1 MTSYAKV
8 KWDIIEKWNSDAK
21 YSNSYL
27 IDLASEI
34 GVEIRNERAD
44 RKSIVAKVSDGVIK
58 SDIEKGD
65 CTITE
70 WGTSSQEQV
79 NFENYMGSLGVPEPE
94 LELDINPD
102 THEHEHEHDDGT
114 VHSHPHEDGH
124 HEDEHEHDDGT
135 VHSHE
140 GGDEPH
146 HHHEDGTTHD
156 HEDGDEPH
164 THEEEPIIPVD
175 VFNNK
180 QQKHEEEVYMY
191 EDEEEEELPDFK
203 KMSKKAL
210 DEWAEEKGIILDR
223 RKTKAHMI
231 AELNKQL

>member
-79 NFENYMGSLGVPEPE
+79 SFENYMGSLGVPEPE
-94 LELDINPD
+94 LELDIDPD
-102 THEHEHEHDDGT
+102 AHEHEHEHDDGT

-164 THEEEPIIPVD
+164 THEEV
-175 VFNNK
+175 
-180 QQKHEEEVYMY
+180 
-191 EDEEEEELPDFK
+191 ELPDFK

>member
-27 IDLASEI
+27 IDLASDI

-79 NFENYMGSLGVPEPE
+79 SFENYMGSLGVPEPE
-94 LELDINPD
+94 LELDIDPD

-156 HEDGDEPH
+156 HEGGDEPH
-164 THEEEPIIPVD
+164 THEEV
-175 VFNNK
+175 
-180 QQKHEEEVYMY
+180 
-191 EDEEEEELPDFK
+191 ELPDFK

-210 DEWAEEKGIILDR
+210 DEWAEENGIILDR

>member
-34 GVEIRNERAD
+34 GVEIRNKRAD

-79 NFENYMGSLGVPEPE
+79 SFENYMGSLGVPEPE
-94 LELDINPD
+94 LELDIDPD

-164 THEEEPIIPVD
+164 THEEV
-175 VFNNK
+175 
-180 QQKHEEEVYMY
+180 
-191 EDEEEEELPDFK
+191 ELPDFK

-210 DEWAEEKGIILDR
+210 DEWAEENGIILDR

>member
-21 YSNSYL
+21 YDNQYL
-27 IDLASEI
+27 IQMASDN

-44 RKSIVAKVSDGVIK
+44 RKSIVAKVADSVIK
-58 SDIEKGD
+58 SGIESGD
-65 CTITE
+65 YSVTE
-70 WGTSSQEQV
+70 WGTFSQEQI

-94 LELDINPD
+94 LDLDVD
-102 THEHEHEHDDGT
+102 LDAHEHEHEHEDGT
-114 VHSHPHEDGH
+114 VHSHSHEEGH
-124 HEDEHEHDDGT
+124 HDDEHEHDDGT
-135 VHSHE
+135 VHSHK

-164 THEEEPIIPVD
+164 THEEV
-175 VFNNK
+175 
-180 QQKHEEEVYMY
+180 
-191 EDEEEEELPDFK
+191 ELPDFK

-210 DEWAEEKGIILDR
+210 DEWAEENGIILDR

>member
-34 GVEIRNERAD
+34 GVEIRNEISD

-94 LELDINPD
+94 LELDIDPD

-156 HEDGDEPH
+156 HEGGDEPH
-164 THEEEPIIPVD
+164 THEEV
-175 VFNNK
+175 
-180 QQKHEEEVYMY
+180 
-191 EDEEEEELPDFK
+191 ELPDFK

-210 DEWAEEKGIILDR
+210 DEWAEENGIILDR

>member
-8 KWDIIEKWNSDAK
+8 KWNIIEKWNSDAK

-27 IDLASEI
+27 IDLASDI

-70 WGTSSQEQV
+70 WGTFSQEQTS
-79 NFENYMGSLGVPEPE
+79 FENYMGSLGVPEPE
-94 LELDINPD
+94 LELDIDPD

-164 THEEEPIIPVD
+164 THEEG
-175 VFNNK
+175 
-180 QQKHEEEVYMY
+180 
-191 EDEEEEELPDFK
+191 ELPDFK

-210 DEWAEEKGIILDR
+210 DEWAEENGIILDR

>member
-1 MTSYAKV
+1 MTSYAKLR
-8 KWDIIEKWNSDAK
+8 WDIITEWNSDAK
-21 YSNSYL
+21 YTNTHL
-27 IDLASEI
+27 TDLSTSLGVDI
-34 GVEIRNERAD
+34 GDKNAD
-44 RKSIVAKVSDGVIK
+44 RKSIVAKVSDVVIK

-70 WGTSSQEQV
+70 WGVFSPEQTS
-79 NFENYMGSLGVPEPE
+79 FENYMGSLGVPEPS
-94 LELDINPD
+94 LDLDIN
-102 THEHEHEHDDGT
+102 
-114 VHSHPHEDGH
+114 S
-124 HEDEHEHDDGT
+124 DEHEHDDGT

-156 HEDGDEPH
+156 HEGGDEPH
-164 THEEEPIIPVD
+164 THDDEEE
-175 VFNNK
+175 
-180 QQKHEEEVYMY
+180 HTY
-191 EDEEEEELPDFK
+191 EDEEEEELPDFT

-210 DEWAEEKGIILDR
+210 DEWAEERDIILDR

>member
-70 WGTSSQEQV
+70 WGTFSQEQTS
-79 NFENYMGSLGVPEPE
+79 FENYMGSLGVPEPE
-94 LELDINPD
+94 LELDIDPD
-102 THEHEHEHDDGT
+102 AHEHEHEHDDGT

-164 THEEEPIIPVD
+164 THEEV
-175 VFNNK
+175 
-180 QQKHEEEVYMY
+180 
-191 EDEEEEELPDFK
+191 ELPDFK

-210 DEWAEEKGIILDR
+210 DEWAEENGIILDR

-231 AELNKQL
+231 TELNKQL

>member
-8 KWDIIEKWNSDAK
+8 KWNIIEKWNSDAK

-34 GVEIRNERAD
+34 GVEIRNKRAD

-70 WGTSSQEQV
+70 WGTFSQEQTS
-79 NFENYMGSLGVPEPE
+79 FENYMGSLGVPEPE
-94 LELDINPD
+94 LELDIDPD
-102 THEHEHEHDDGT
+102 AHEHEHEHDDGT

-164 THEEEPIIPVD
+164 THEEV
-175 VFNNK
+175 
-180 QQKHEEEVYMY
+180 
-191 EDEEEEELPDFK
+191 ELPDFK

-210 DEWAEEKGIILDR
+210 DEWAEENGIILDR

>member
-79 NFENYMGSLGVPEPE
+79 SFENYMGSLGVPEPE
-94 LELDINPD
+94 LELDIDPD
-102 THEHEHEHDDGT
+102 AHEHEHEHDDGT

-135 VHSHE
+135 VHSHK

-164 THEEEPIIPVD
+164 THEEV
-175 VFNNK
+175 
-180 QQKHEEEVYMY
+180 
-191 EDEEEEELPDFK
+191 ELPDFK

>member
-164 THEEEPIIPVD
+164 THEEV
-175 VFNNK
+175 
-180 QQKHEEEVYMY
+180 
-191 EDEEEEELPDFK
+191 ELPDFK

>member
-8 KWDIIEKWNSDAK
+8 KWNIIEKWNSDAK

-27 IDLASEI
+27 IDLASDI

-79 NFENYMGSLGVPEPE
+79 SFENYMGSLGVPEPE
-94 LELDINPD
+94 LELDIDPD
-102 THEHEHEHDDGT
+102 AHEHEHEHDDGT

-164 THEEEPIIPVD
+164 THEEV
-175 VFNNK
+175 
-180 QQKHEEEVYMY
+180 
-191 EDEEEEELPDFK
+191 ELPDFK

-210 DEWAEEKGIILDR
+210 DDWAEEKGIILDR

>member
-79 NFENYMGSLGVPEPE
+79 SFENYMGSLGVPEPE

-124 HEDEHEHDDGT
+124 HEDDHEHDDGT

-164 THEEEPIIPVD
+164 THEEV
-175 VFNNK
+175 
-180 QQKHEEEVYMY
+180 
-191 EDEEEEELPDFK
+191 ELPDFK

-210 DEWAEEKGIILDR
+210 DEWAEENGIILDR

>member
-8 KWDIIEKWNSDAK
+8 KWNIIEKWNSDAK

-70 WGTSSQEQV
+70 WGTFSQEQTS
-79 NFENYMGSLGVPEPE
+79 FENYMGSLGVPEPE
-94 LELDINPD
+94 LELDIDPD

-164 THEEEPIIPVD
+164 THEEV
-175 VFNNK
+175 
-180 QQKHEEEVYMY
+180 
-191 EDEEEEELPDFK
+191 ELPDFK

-210 DEWAEEKGIILDR
+210 DEWAEENGIILDR

>member
-94 LELDINPD
+94 LELDIDPD

-156 HEDGDEPH
+156 HEDGDKPH
-164 THEEEPIIPVD
+164 THEEV
-175 VFNNK
+175 
-180 QQKHEEEVYMY
+180 
-191 EDEEEEELPDFK
+191 ELPDFK

>member
-21 YSNSYL
+21 YDNEYL
-27 IDLASEI
+27 IQMASDN
-34 GVEIRNERAD
+34 GVEIRNKRAD
-44 RKSIVAKVSDGVIK
+44 RKSIVAKVADSVIK
-58 SDIEKGD
+58 SGIESGD
-65 CTITE
+65 YSVTE
-70 WGTSSQEQV
+70 WGAFSQEQI

-94 LELDINPD
+94 LELDIDPD
-102 THEHEHEHDDGT
+102 AHEHEHEHDDGT

-135 VHSHE
+135 VHSHK

-156 HEDGDEPH
+156 HEGGNEPH
-164 THEEEPIIPVD
+164 THDEEYGVD
-175 VFNNK
+175 T
-180 QQKHEEEVYMY
+180 ERELS
-191 EDEEEEELPDFK
+191 EEEELPDFK
-203 KMSKKAL
+203 KMTKKAL
-210 DEWAEEKGIILDR
+210 DEWAEERGIILDR

-231 AELNKQL
+231 EELNKQL

>member
-8 KWDIIEKWNSDAK
+8 KWNIIEKWNSDAK

-34 GVEIRNERAD
+34 GVEIRNKRAD

-70 WGTSSQEQV
+70 WGTFSQEQTS
-79 NFENYMGSLGVPEPE
+79 FENYMGSLGVPEPE
-94 LELDINPD
+94 LELNIDPD

-164 THEEEPIIPVD
+164 THEEV
-175 VFNNK
+175 
-180 QQKHEEEVYMY
+180 
-191 EDEEEEELPDFK
+191 ELPDFK

-210 DEWAEEKGIILDR
+210 DEWAEENGIILDR